1 METWGTFLCYFV
13 AVLAISWLLV
23 STLWVSRAAEKE
35 QKAKEEWFEKR
46 LAKTDWKVERDVRPL
61 RSLDI
66 PPGCR
71 RQYPRWSQ
79 VRLVSVCKS
88 DQWTGWFFRLKPV
101 LVSVKYDVVMCVLQ
115 SSRFDFPRITLK
127 NKVHLRR
134 WFPPRSSG
142 HINDFYPSLCQHWVV
157 HTQDEGQRTLSLLA
171 DLKEVLQQVRHTATV
186 ELAPD
191 YVAISGEPLSHIEL
205 REQLFE
211 FVRELRCI
219 LESIGEPDPF
229 DGAFGSSG
237 LPRKHL

>member
-1 METWGTFLCYFV
+1 MRNSLPQNVAYRKWHRAAFAATFETVLGNRMMRERGRTLDAGVRHPIAPIAVEAEDMETWGTFLCYFV

-171 DLKEVLQQVRHTATV
+171 DLKEVLQQVRH
-186 ELAPD
+186 
-191 YVAISGEPLSHIEL
+191 
-205 REQLFE
+205 
-211 FVRELRCI
+211 
-219 LESIGEPDPF
+219 
-229 DGAFGSSG
+229 
-237 LPRKHL
+237 